1 MADLTNEQRI
11 AKIEELLEKIS
22 PMNCDRIFLETSLY
36 FLKERYFKNY
46 DDKEK
51 AEIIEAENKLSKINA
66 DLVPLFTELRKNQVQ
81 YFVQYEGE
89 FTHTNGQKYFETQ
102 NENLF
107 LKTDCNIDTIKNG
120 WEPYISDRTV
130 NQLLIE
136 LMRFLLD
143 HRFSNFNIRHIKKTL
158 MEEKNNC

>member
-22 PMNCDRIFLETSLY
+22 PLNYQRIFLETRLY
-36 FLKERYFKNY
+36 FSKEKYFKSF
-46 DDKEK
+46 DEKEK
-51 AEIIEAENKLSKINA
+51 SEIIETEKKLNEINTQLA
-66 DLVPLFTELRKNQVQ
+66 PLFAELRKIQVQ

-89 FTHTNGQKYFETQ
+89 FTNANGQKYFETQ
-102 NENLF
+102 SEYLF

-120 WEPYISDRTV
+120 WEQYMNDTTV
-130 NQLLIE
+130 NQLLTE

-143 HRFSNFNIRHIKKTL
+143 NRFSNFNIRQIKRLKQI
-158 MEEKNNC
+158 

>member
-22 PMNCDRIFLETSLY
+22 PLNYQRIFLETSLY
-36 FLKERYFKNY
+36 FSKEKYFKSY
-46 DDKEK
+46 DEKEK
-51 AEIIEAENKLSKINA
+51 SEIIETENKLNEINTQLA
-66 DLVPLFTELRKNQVQ
+66 PLFAELRKNQVQ

-89 FTHTNGQKYFETQ
+89 FTNTNGQKYFETQ
-102 NENLF
+102 SEYLF

-120 WEPYISDRTV
+120 LEPYINDTTV
-130 NQLLIE
+130 NQLLTE

-143 HRFSNFNIRHIKKTL
+143 HRFSNFNIRHIKRL
-158 MEEKNNC
+158 